1 MAKHLLLIRHAKSD
15 WGDINLRDFKRPL
28 NNRGHHNAPEMAQ
41 RLVKRNLIPEQIV
54 SSPALRA
61 ITTAEYFAREFGM
74 DSAEIIQES
83 EIYDALP
90 FTLLEIINNL
100 DDQSDFTAL
109 IGHNP
114 GLTSLLNIFCDT
126 SIQNIPTCGMAF
138 IRFPFDSWKMLISG
152 TGELVFFD
160 YPKNTES

>member
-15 WGDINLRDFKRPL
+15 WGDINLKDFKRPL
-28 NNRGHHNAPEMAQ
+28 NSRGHHNAPEMAK
-41 RLVKRNLIPEQIV
+41 RLLKRNLIPQQIV

-61 ITTAEYFAREFGM
+61 ISTAEYFAKEFGM
-74 DSAEIIQES
+74 DRSEIIQEP

-90 FTLLEIINNL
+90 LTLLDVINNL
-100 DDQSDFTAL
+100 DDRSDFTAL

-114 GLTSLLNIFCDT
+114 ALTNLVNIFCDS

-138 IRFPFDSWKMLISG
+138 IRFPFDSWKMLSSG
-152 TGELVFFD
+152 TGELIFFD
-160 YPKNTES
+160 YPKNNAS

>member
-1 MAKHLLLIRHAKSD
+1 
-15 WGDINLRDFKRPL
+15 
-28 NNRGHHNAPEMAQ
+28 MAQ

-74 DSAEIIQES
+74 ESAEIIQES

-126 SIQNIPTCGMAF
+126 SIQNIPTCGIAF
-138 IRFPFDSWKMLISG
+138 IRFPFDSWKMLSSG

>member
-15 WGDINLRDFKRPL
+15 WGDLNLRDFKRPL
-28 NNRGHHNAPEMAQ
+28 NSRGHQNAPEMAK
-41 RLVKRNLIPEQIV
+41 RLVNKNLIPQQIV

-61 ITTAEYFAREFGM
+61 ITTAEYFAKEFGINSS
-74 DSAEIIQES
+74 DIIQEP

-90 FTLLEIINNL
+90 FTLLEIINEL
-100 DDQSDFTAL
+100 DDQSEFIAL

-114 GLTSLLNIFCDT
+114 GLTCLVNLFCDT
-126 SIQNIPTCGMAF
+126 SIHNIPTCGMAL
-138 IRFPFDSWKMLISG
+138 IRFPFDSWKMLSSG
-152 TGELVFFD
+152 TGELIFFD